1 MYLVSTVVLDDDNCK
16 SFEIVET
23 LARPFSIFVAF
34 QLDRLDH
41 DAAGLCACCCSTTLA
56 RRHCSVASASDKIHL
71 FFFFLCM
78 VVQGKM
84 LT

>member
-1 MYLVSTVVLDDDNCK
+1 MGTPFRVHSSRSWHEIPPTSLNRENIYTYVHKYVHLVSTVVLDDDNCK

-41 DAAGLCACCCSTTLA
+41 AGL
-56 RRHCSVASASDKIHL
+56 
-71 FFFFLCM
+71 
-78 VVQGKM
+78 
-84 LT
+84 